1 MEKQDYSAEVR
12 KHGSMTVR
20 VLLVIAGSV
29 FVALGVIGAFLPVLP
44 TTPFL
49 LLAAACYARA
59 STRFYN
65 VLLLNSRSFGPAILE
80 WQRHR
85 SIPWRTK
92 LWSIALMTATLSS
105 SIIFFVRDPRIQIS
119 LAVLGLLLAIRLYRI
134 PSRDRPVRPG

>member
-1 MEKQDYSAEVR
+1 MEKQDYSAEMR

-29 FVALGVIGAFLPVLP
+29 FVVLGVIGAFLPLLP

-65 VLLLNSRSFGPAILE
+65 FLLNNRSFGPTILE

-92 LWSIALMTATLSS
+92 LWSIALMTAMLST
-105 SIIFFVRDPRIQIS
+105 SIIFFVKDPRLQIA
-119 LAVLGLLLAIRLYRI
+119 LALFGVLMAVHMYRI
-134 PSRDRPVRPG
+134 PSRDRPARPG

>member
-1 MEKQDYSAEVR
+1 MKKQDYSADMR

-29 FVALGVIGAFLPVLP
+29 FVVLGVIGAFLPVLP

-65 VLLLNSRSFGPAILE
+65 FLLNNRSFDPTIQE
-80 WQRHR
+80 WLRHR

-105 SIIFFVRDPRIQIS
+105 SIIFFVKDPRLQFG
-119 LAVLGLLLAIRLYRI
+119 LALFGLLLTLYIYCI
-134 PSRDRPVRPG
+134 PSRDRPAPSR

>member
-65 VLLLNSRSFGPAILE
+65 VLLNSRSFGPAILE

>member
-1 MEKQDYSAEVR
+1 MEKQDYSAEMR

-29 FVALGVIGAFLPVLP
+29 FVVLGVIGAFLPVLP

-65 VLLLNSRSFGPAILE
+65 FLLNNRSFGPIIRE
-80 WQRHR
+80 WQRYR

-92 LWSIALMTATLSS
+92 IYSIALMTATLST
-105 SIIFFVRDPRIQIS
+105 SIIFFVKEPRLQIG
-119 LAVLGLLLAIRLYRI
+119 LALFGVLLALYMYRI
-134 PSRDRPVRPG
+134 PSRDRPARPR